1 MKKIELYL
9 LKQILKSFFLIFFIF
24 IGISWLLQIS
34 RLLNL
39 IVVNKIPFYNV
50 FLLSINVMPNTIIS
64 IAPFIIFITILFVCI
79 KLNKDKELIA
89 VYTLG
94 INKIK
99 IIKPFIVFSILAL
112 ISSLILSF
120 YVSPYS
126 YENYKKDEFDLRTNL
141 DIKNIG
147 LNNFFDFN
155 NEIILN
161 FEKDEE
167 NFVNLFIFQTNPNKN
182 IILAAKSEMDLV
194 NNKLNLKLYD
204 GFKAEVNKEK
214 NEVLVYDKYNMQLNL
229 NKNEVYDDSDTNTH
243 DIKKLFQN
251 KNFAIINQRF
261 VDALL
266 LLSLVFLITSYLL
279 INLKFNFKNF
289 LSISIIS
296 ILMIFFDNI
305 LGNFSLNNNLI
316 FLLMYLNLLIPIIIN
331 FRLKI

>member
-99 IIKPFIVFSILAL
+99 IIKPFIVFSIIAL
-112 ISSLILSF
+112 ISSLVLSF
-120 YVSPYS
+120 YISPYS

-167 NFVNLFIFQTNPNKN
+167 DFVNLFIFQTTPNKN
-182 IILAAKSEMDLV
+182 IILATKSEMDLI

-229 NKNEVYDDSDTNTH
+229 NKNEIYDDSDTNTH

-251 KNFAIINQRF
+251 KNFAIINQRL

-279 INLKFNFKNF
+279 IKLKFNFKNF

-305 LGNFSLNNNLI
+305 LGNLSLNNNLI
-316 FLLMYLNLLIPIIIN
+316 FLLMYLNLLIPLIIN

>member
-120 YVSPYS
+120 YVSTY
-126 YENYKKDEFDLRTNL
+126 
-141 DIKNIG
+141 
-147 LNNFFDFN
+147 
-155 NEIILN
+155 
-161 FEKDEE
+161 
-167 NFVNLFIFQTNPNKN
+167 
-182 IILAAKSEMDLV
+182 
-194 NNKLNLKLYD
+194 
-204 GFKAEVNKEK
+204 
-214 NEVLVYDKYNMQLNL
+214 
-229 NKNEVYDDSDTNTH
+229 
-243 DIKKLFQN
+243 
-251 KNFAIINQRF
+251 
-261 VDALL
+261 
-266 LLSLVFLITSYLL
+266 
-279 INLKFNFKNF
+279 
-289 LSISIIS
+289 
-296 ILMIFFDNI
+296 
-305 LGNFSLNNNLI
+305 
-316 FLLMYLNLLIPIIIN
+316 
-331 FRLKI
+331 